1 MAKNRFFVVWE
12 GKEPGIYRSWE
23 ECKRQIHGYGGAI
36 YKGFAT
42 EAEAREAMTSP
53 CWDYIGKNAKAKK
66 PSPVEIE
73 KFGMPDLESLS
84 VDAACSGNPGVMEY
98 RGVYTKT
105 GEEIFR
111 QGPFKEGTNNIGEF
125 LALVHGLAFLKQKSS
140 PLPIYTDSIT
150 ALAWVKAKKAK
161 TLLEKNETNAVLFDL
176 ISRAET
182 WLQQNE
188 FSTKVMKWE
197 TTGWGEIP
205 ADFGR
210 K

>member
-1 MAKNRFFVVWE
+1 MSKNKFFVVWE
-12 GKEPGIYRSWE
+12 GKQPGIYRSWN
-23 ECKRQIHGYGGAI
+23 ECKQQIHGYGGAI

-53 CWDYIGKNAKAKK
+53 CWDYIGKNAKEKK
-66 PSPVEIE
+66 LSEEEIA
-73 KFGMPDLESLS
+73 KFGKPDLESLS
-84 VDAACSGNPGVMEY
+84 VDAACSGNPGLMEY
-98 RGVYTKT
+98 RGVYTRT
-105 GEEIFR
+105 GEEMFR

-125 LALVHGLAFLKQKSS
+125 LALVHGLAFLKQKNS

-161 TLLEKNETNAVLFDL
+161 TKLEKNEINAVLFDL
-176 ISRAET
+176 VSRAET
-182 WLQQNE
+182 WLKQNE
-188 FSTKVMKWE
+188 YTTIIKKWE
-197 TTGWGEIP
+197 TQVWGEIP